1 MKRSAK
7 PGLAAFI
14 GLFLALSILPS
25 AGMLAAPTTRAVGNE
40 QLALW
45 PQLHTADGG
54 WNRAYLSEVSDY
66 LADHIAFRHS
76 FATLY
81 ARLCSGVF
89 GTLPGEDVVLGRE
102 GWLYYAETLPDY
114 QGTARLTRRQCWA
127 AARALALVQ
136 EYCQG
141 QGVDFVFTIAPNKNS
156 IYPQYMP
163 ARYRPAASP
172 GNASRLADCLRQQG
186 VAYVDLFSVLR
197 QEAGQTQLYFAWD
210 SHWNNLGAALAAD
223 ALTDALGRGPEDD
236 RGGYSLQPS
245 HLGDLY
251 AMAYPAGTELEP
263 DAVFEKGFT
272 FTYPNGLRSAE
283 DITIRTR
290 NPDAGGSLLLFR
302 DSFGNALYPF
312 LAQRYGAACISRA
325 MPYNLTYLEREQA
338 DTLVIEL
345 VERNLRWL
353 VERPTRMPAPVR
365 QVDQSW
371 QPGDFAASAVCTEA
385 ADLEGYVEVTGRI
398 RCPGLDP
405 DSPIYLRGADGLV
418 YEATPAG
425 EGEEPF
431 TLYLP
436 AAAADGRLELAVRA
450 GGVWQAAPLDLTR

>member
-1 MKRSAK
+1 
-7 PGLAAFI
+7 
-14 GLFLALSILPS
+14 
-25 AGMLAAPTTRAVGNE
+25 
-40 QLALW
+40 
-45 PQLHTADGG
+45 
-54 WNRAYLSEVSDY
+54 
-66 LADHIAFRHS
+66 
-76 FATLY
+76 
-81 ARLCSGVF
+81 
-89 GTLPGEDVVLGRE
+89 
-102 GWLYYAETLPDY
+102 
-114 QGTARLTRRQCWA
+114 
-127 AARALALVQ
+127 
-136 EYCQG
+136 
-141 QGVDFVFTIAPNKNS
+141 
-156 IYPQYMP
+156 
-163 ARYRPAASP
+163 
-172 GNASRLADCLRQQG
+172 
-186 VAYVDLFSVLR
+186 
-197 QEAGQTQLYFAWD
+197 
-210 SHWNNLGAALAAD
+210 
-223 ALTDALGRGPEDD
+223 
-236 RGGYSLQPS
+236 
-245 HLGDLY
+245 
-251 AMAYPAGTELEP
+251 MAYPAGTELEP

-283 DITIRTR
+283 DITIRTQ

-385 ADLEGYVEVTGRI
+385 AGLEGYVEVTGSI

-405 DSPIYLRGADGLV
+405 DSPIYLQGADGLV